1 MKGAVFRTLQTFAYT
16 IIISVTH
23 HCHFRQMLL
32 LFLVTTDI
40 GFANHSYD
48 FYQTLL
54 LFSRHIINITA
65 IRHHYFC
72 KENPTDKQTVQK
84 MYKTHIY

>member
-16 IIISVTH
+16 TIISATQH
-23 HCHFRQMLL
+23 YHFRQMLL
-32 LFLVTTDI
+32 LFLATTDI
-40 GFANHSYD
+40 VFVKHCCH

-54 LFSRHIINITA
+54 LFSRHIINITV

>member
-1 MKGAVFRTLQTFAYT
+1 
-16 IIISVTH
+16 
-23 HCHFRQMLL
+23 MLL

-48 FYQTLL
+48 FHQTLL
-54 LFSRHIINITA
+54 LFLRHIINITA

-84 MYKTHIY
+84 MYKAHIY

>member
-1 MKGAVFRTLQTFAYT
+1 VLLSFLAT
-16 IIISVTH
+16 IAIA
-23 HCHFRQMLL
+23 
-32 LFLVTTDI
+32 
-40 GFANHSYD
+40 FANHCYH

-54 LFSRHIINITA
+54 LFLQHIINITA

-84 MYKTHIY
+84 MYKAHIY